1 MTTKRTTHRST
12 KGRKLYAVRD
22 KAGKFKDVQTYKRA
36 HSRDLRTRSRE
47 ECAEKVGVLIDAA
60 RWLRIATQPAK
71 RRAAI
76 AMVCAASAAA
86 DAAIAKA
93 VKARTRKVAA

>member
-12 KGRKLYAVRD
+12 AGKKLYAVR
-22 KAGKFKDVQTYKRA
+22 GKDGRFKDLQTYKRA

-76 AMVCAASAAA
+76 ELVCAASAAA
-86 DAAIAKA
+86 DVAIAKA
-93 VKARTRKVAA
+93 VKARARMKV